1 MSATEDDTELRDLLI
16 QNLEN
21 NGVLNKLKLLL
32 SVLMSV
38 LVSSA
43 PVVCPH
49 VFSSCCLSSC
59 LTEDHQMDMSNLLM
73 SLVSADLQTVC
84 VFQNKIPLINEN
96 LKKCLNTKDGR
107 LVASL
112 IMDFLQVFNLD
123 FSLAVFQPEINW
135 LNGVDSRE
143 LVCRDLGLSESEVNR
158 KSPLLLELVR
168 RGRHKLTE
176 GDRSGNILKEPSQR
190 QISLARKKF
199 DFYDKDGSSSVLRE
213 DLKNIFMDLFPS
225 LNKYHT
231 HCDTHNAIRIR
242 IRIRNTLLIPE
253 VSPHLELIGSQQKE
267 QTSRTPES
275 VLRVSTYFSVDFQ
288 LFMGCYR
295 RLFSQCCSVVVQDS
309 DVSHLPEEKI
319 SGSPVSQIPR
329 YKGGQSQTAAKDSGV
344 VASVGK
350 GDLQQQ
356 GSRNSEASDH
366 KKEPLDLNLEVE
378 DDPEDGDSFFDDPL
392 PKPQKTYGC
401 VVPLREECLSGPV
414 VSSMRR
420 GKSLSDLSVLAA
432 DSEDEGDDGL
442 SEHSQSSEL
451 RKVEATGARG
461 SPAGSLS
468 EAPRP
473 GGGGGGGSSASE
485 QSHSRNGALNS
496 RQRGFR
502 DSKAPNDQT
511 GSLHIDDDVEYDD
524 DFNSHRS
531 DLSKSELSIGEEI
544 EDVSIEG
551 PDNSDKFD
559 ETTQDLSVSQLSHSH
574 GADYME
580 DVA

>member
-21 NGVLNKLKLLL
+21 NGVLNKLKAE
-32 SVLMSV
+32 MR
-38 LVSSA
+38 A
-43 PVVCPH
+43 A
-49 VFSSCCLSSC
+49 VFLAMEEQDK
-59 LTEDHQMDMSNLLM
+59 LE
-73 SLVSADLQTVC
+73 
-84 VFQNKIPLINEN
+84 NKIPLINEN

-225 LNKYHT
+225 LNK
-231 HCDTHNAIRIR
+231 NM
-242 IRIRNTLLIPE
+242 
-253 VSPHLELIGSQQKE
+253 LERFISDE
-267 QTSRTPES
+267 
-275 VLRVSTYFSVDFQ
+275 LRAADRSFSKAVDFQ

-295 RLFSQCCSVVVQDS
+295 RLFSQCCSVVVQDF

-401 VVPLREECLSGPV
+401 RSSPV
-414 VSSMRR
+414 
-420 GKSLSDLSVLAA
+420 GDQ
-432 DSEDEGDDGL
+432 DPSERTNSHKE
-442 SEHSQSSEL
+442 
-451 RKVEATGARG
+451 KVEATGARG

-544 EDVSIEG
+544 EEVSIEG